1 MDGFT
6 FFKSYYES
14 AQHLSDKDQAQ
25 FYKLIMDYMFT
36 GEEPQLQGHLM
47 GFWLLVKPNLDTS
60 KSRAKA
66 GQTKSKPNL
75 DTSKSRAKAGQTK
88 SKENQ
93 KKIKPKSKPKPSP
106 LEDKERDKDK
116 DIKKQVKKD
125 FTFKLSKI
133 TQYENLSQEYK
144 EQFVKYAIENIRD
157 GGKLLSEMVDYH
169 TSNGKGFKDWSAAL
183 RTWVRN
189 DKKFSRSSFKGK
201 EPEVGSIAW
210 RMQQQQNEIDVEVIE

>member
-47 GFWLLVKPNLDTS
+47 GFWLLT
-60 KSRAKA
+60 
-66 GQTKSKPNL
+66 KPNL

-106 LEDKERDKDK
+106 LEDKDKDK
-116 DIKKQVKKD
+116 DIGVIPNGINIKAWEDFELHRKEIKKPLTKLSRTKLYNLLLANEYDQEEIINISIQNRWAGLFALKKQFNKN
-125 FTFKLSKI
+125 T
-133 TQYENLSQEYK
+133 T
-144 EQFVKYAIENIRD
+144 IRD
-157 GGKLLSEMVDYH
+157 K
-169 TSNGKGFKDWSAAL
+169 TNKAL
-183 RTWVRN
+183 DAFYSQ
-189 DKKFSRSSFKGK
+189 DKESIDA
-201 EPEVGSIAW
+201 ELIEVH
-210 RMQQQQNEIDVEVIE
+210 N

>member
-1 MDGFT
+1 MKNRDT
-6 FFKSYYES
+6 FIFYRSIYES
-14 AQHLSDKDQAQ
+14 AQVLDIEDRIK
-25 FYKLIMDYMFT
+25 FYEAVMQYSMDFK
-36 GEEPQLQGHLM
+36 EPELM
-47 GFWLLVKPNLDTS
+47 GIPQALFILLKPTLS
-60 KSRAKA
+60 KSNTQYIN
-66 GQTKSKPNL
+66 G
-75 DTSKSRAKAGQTK
+75 
-88 SKENQ
+88 
-93 KKIKPKSKPKPSP
+93 SKPKRSQSEAKEKPTANNK
-106 LEDKERDKDK
+106 DKDKDK

-157 GGKLLSEMVDYH
+157 GGKLLSAMVDYH
-169 TSNGKGFKDWSAAL
+169 TSNGKGFKDWSAAF

>member
-47 GFWLLVKPNLDTS
+47 GFWLLTKPNLDTS

-66 GQTKSKPNL
+66 GQRKSK
-75 DTSKSRAKAGQTK
+75 A
-88 SKENQ
+88 NQ
-93 KKIKPKSKPKPSP
+93 KQIKPKSKPKPSP

-116 DIKKQVKKD
+116 DIKKDIKKS
-125 FTFKLSKI
+125 FTFKLSQV
-133 TQYENLSQEYK
+133 TQYENLSE
-144 EQFVKYAIENIRD
+144 KYINELYNYAKD
-157 GGKLLSEMVDYH
+157 ADMVEAMRDYH
-169 TSNGKGFKDWSAAL
+169 SSNGKGFKDWSAAF
-183 RTWVRN
+183 RTWKRN
-189 DKKFSRSSFKGK
+189 DKKFSSTKIVFKSK

-210 RMQQQQNEIDVEVIE
+210 RMQQQQNEIDVEVIDATATQ

>member
-36 GEEPQLQGHLM
+36 SEEPQLQGHLM

-66 GQTKSKPNL
+66 GQTKSN
-75 DTSKSRAKAGQTK
+75 A
-88 SKENQ
+88 NQ
-93 KKIKPKSKPKPSP
+93 NKIKPKSKPKPSP
-106 LEDKERDKDK
+106 LEDKERDKDKDK

-157 GGKLLSEMVDYH
+157 GGKLLSAMVDYH
-169 TSNGKGFKDWSAAL
+169 TSNGKGFKDWSAAF

-189 DKKFSRSSFKGK
+189 DKKFNKPNTSFKSK

>member
-47 GFWLLVKPNLDTS
+47 GFWLLT
-60 KSRAKA
+60 
-66 GQTKSKPNL
+66 KPNL

-116 DIKKQVKKD
+116 DIKKDIKKD
-125 FTFKLSKI
+125 FTFILSKV
-133 TQYENLSQEYK
+133 TQFKNLSLDYRNNL
-144 EQFVKYAIENIRD
+144 FIYAEKQPN
-157 GGKLLSEMVDYH
+157 GLELSKAMIDYH
-169 TSNGKGFKDWSAAL
+169 QSNGKGFKDWSAAF

-189 DKKFSRSSFKGK
+189 DKKFSKQTFKSNTNNSKSALDKVFGDK
-201 EPEVGSIAW
+201 DDT
-210 RMQQQQNEIDVEVIE
+210 QNIIDVEVGA